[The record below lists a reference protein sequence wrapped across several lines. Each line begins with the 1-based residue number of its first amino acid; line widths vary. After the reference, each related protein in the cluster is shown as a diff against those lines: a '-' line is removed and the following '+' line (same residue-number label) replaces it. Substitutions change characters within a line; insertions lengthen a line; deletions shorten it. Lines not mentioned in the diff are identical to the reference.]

1 MKKLRFMPF
10 MVLLLILSAC
20 SDASDETSESTE
32 DIETAN
38 EVEENSEADESEDAE
53 KENNELAETESGEE
67 NEATQSESNKEE
79 SEFAD
84 EAEEE
89 TVENEAKEEKSEPFN
104 SALLFDINSL
114 EVQSQLL
121 GTSAGN
127 DQGTFEQDLIT
138 EGMTQTEVEEL
149 YGPYEFTFYS
159 GGASPAFHGNLGVVY
174 SERAPYG
181 PGDDGSDSSINPDE
195 NYVEYVWYFAH
206 ITEEELIN
214 ALGQPDQYDDG
225 SRSMNGLP
233 HYVYEGEGEDGRYF
247 ITGASTYNS
256 PEGQRIGLIKREIFD
271 ENPQTQSSS
280 NNDERYFDKYYTEGF
295 PVKLTEEDDYFTYD
309 TLRNFIFKTY
319 LDSLADYYNDE
330 NNDVLSILEGAA
342 LDKIQVNKASGN
354 FADHQN
360 YPGTTV
366 SVQQISEREY
376 QITVNRTYS
385 HATSNGQETSQVTYT
400 VLDTNGVLKITDYQ

>member
-1 MKKLRFMPF
+1 MPF
-10 MVLLLILSAC
+10 LILLLIMTAC
-20 SDASDETSESTE
+20 SNDT
-32 DIETAN
+32 
-38 EVEENSEADESEDAE
+38 
-53 KENNELAETESGEE
+53 ENNETASEESSEEKNIDNREEDDADTTNTE
-67 NEATQSESNKEE
+67 NQEE
-79 SEFAD
+79 SEAGQS
-84 EAEEE
+84 EEE
-89 TVENEAKEEKSEPFN
+89 SEPADDTEEDKTGKQTAADRADQSDSSSDLMFDLN
-104 SALLFDINSL
+104 SP
-114 EVQSQLL
+114 EVQAQLL

-127 DQGTFEQDLIT
+127 EEGTFEQDFIT

-149 YGPYEFTFYS
+149 YGPYEFTFYT

-206 ITEEELIN
+206 IESNELIN
-214 ALGQPDQYDDG
+214 ALGKPDDYNDG
-225 SRSMNGLP
+225 SQSMNGLP
-233 HYVYEGEGEDGRYF
+233 YYVYEGEGDDGRYY

-256 PEGQRIGLIKREIFD
+256 PDGERIGLIKREIFD
-271 ENPQTQSSS
+271 EDPKEQASSD
-280 NNDERYFDKYYTEGF
+280 NGERYFEDYYTEGF
-295 PVKLTEEDDYFTYD
+295 PVELTEEDDYFTYD

-319 LDSLADYYNDE
+319 LDNLADYYNDE
-330 NNDVLSILEGAA
+330 NDDVLSILEGNA
-342 LDKIQVNKASGN
+342 LDKIQANKASGN

-400 VLDTNGVLKITDYQ
+400 VLDTNGMLKITNYE

>member
-1 MKKLRFMPF
+1 MKKIWFMPF
-10 MVLLLILSAC
+10 LILLLIMTAC
-20 SDASDETSESTE
+20 SNDTE
-32 DIETAN
+32 NNETAS
-38 EVEENSEADESEDAE
+38 EESSEENSEEKNIENSEKDDVDTANI
-53 KENNELAETESGEE
+53 EN
-67 NEATQSESNKEE
+67 QEE
-79 SEFAD
+79 SEAGQS
-84 EAEEE
+84 EEE
-89 TVENEAKEEKSEPFN
+89 SEPADDTEEDKTGKQTAADQADQSGSSSDLMFDLN
-104 SALLFDINSL
+104 SP
-114 EVQSQLL
+114 EVQAQLL

-127 DQGTFEQDLIT
+127 EEGTFEQDFIT

-149 YGPYEFTFYS
+149 YGPYEFTFYT

-181 PGDDGSDSSINPDE
+181 LGDDGSDSSINPDE

-206 ITEEELIN
+206 IESNELIN
-214 ALGQPDQYDDG
+214 ALGKPDDYNDG
-225 SRSMNGLP
+225 SQSMNGLP
-233 HYVYEGEGEDGRYF
+233 YYVYEGEGDDGRYY

-256 PEGQRIGLIKREIFD
+256 PDGERIGLIKREIFD
-271 ENPQTQSSS
+271 EDPKEQASSD
-280 NNDERYFDKYYTEGF
+280 NGERYFEDYYTEGF
-295 PVKLTEEDDYFTYD
+295 PVELTEEDDYFTYD

-319 LDSLADYYNDE
+319 LDNLADYYNDE
-330 NNDVLSILEGAA
+330 NDDVLSILEGNA
-342 LDKIQVNKASGN
+342 LDKIQANKASGN

-400 VLDTNGVLKITDYQ
+400 VLDTNGMLKITNYE

>member
-1 MKKLRFMPF
+1 MKKIWFMPF
-10 MVLLLILSAC
+10 LILLLIMTAC
-20 SDASDETSESTE
+20 SNDTE
-32 DIETAN
+32 NNETAS
-38 EVEENSEADESEDAE
+38 EESSEENSEEKNIENSEKDDVDTANI
-53 KENNELAETESGEE
+53 EN
-67 NEATQSESNKEE
+67 QEE
-79 SEFAD
+79 SEAGQS
-84 EAEEE
+84 EEE
-89 TVENEAKEEKSEPFN
+89 SEPADDTEEDKTGKQTAADQADQSGSSSDLMFDLN
-104 SALLFDINSL
+104 SP
-114 EVQSQLL
+114 EVQAQLL

-127 DQGTFEQDLIT
+127 EEGTFEQDFIT

-149 YGPYEFTFYS
+149 YGPYEFTFYT

-181 PGDDGSDSSINPDE
+181 LGDDGSDSSINPDE

-206 ITEEELIN
+206 IESNELIN
-214 ALGQPDQYDDG
+214 ALGKPDDYNDG
-225 SRSMNGLP
+225 SQSMNGLP
-233 HYVYEGEGEDGRYF
+233 HYVYEGEGDDGRYY

-256 PEGQRIGLIKREIFD
+256 PEGERIGLIKREIFD
-271 ENPQTQSSS
+271 EDPKEQASSD
-280 NNDERYFDKYYTEGF
+280 NGERYFEDYYTEGF
-295 PVKLTEEDDYFTYD
+295 PVELTEEDDYFTYD

-319 LDSLADYYNDE
+319 LDNLADYYNDE
-330 NNDVLSILEGAA
+330 NDDVLSILEGNA
-342 LDKIQVNKASGN
+342 LDKIQANKASGN

-400 VLDTNGVLKITDYQ
+400 VLDTNGMLKITNYE

>member
-1 MKKLRFMPF
+1 MT
-10 MVLLLILSAC
+10 AC
-20 SDASDETSESTE
+20 SNDT
-32 DIETAN
+32 
-38 EVEENSEADESEDAE
+38 
-53 KENNELAETESGEE
+53 ENNETASEESSEEKNIDNREEDDADTTNTE
-67 NEATQSESNKEE
+67 NQEE
-79 SEFAD
+79 SEAGQS
-84 EAEEE
+84 EEE
-89 TVENEAKEEKSEPFN
+89 SEPADDTEEDKTGKQTAADRADQSDSSSDLMFDLN
-104 SALLFDINSL
+104 SP
-114 EVQSQLL
+114 EVQEQLL

-127 DQGTFEQDLIT
+127 EEGTFEQDFIT

-149 YGPYEFTFYS
+149 YGPYEFTFYT

-206 ITEEELIN
+206 IESNELIN
-214 ALGQPDQYDDG
+214 ALGKPDDYNDG
-225 SRSMNGLP
+225 SQSMNGLP
-233 HYVYEGEGEDGRYF
+233 YYVYEGEGDDWRYY

-256 PEGQRIGLIKREIFD
+256 PDGERIGLIKREIFD
-271 ENPQTQSSS
+271 EDPKEQASSD
-280 NNDERYFDKYYTEGF
+280 NGERYFEDYYTEGF
-295 PVKLTEEDDYFTYD
+295 PVELTEEDDYFTYD

-319 LDSLADYYNDE
+319 LDNLADYYNDE
-330 NNDVLSILEGAA
+330 NDDVLSILEGNA
-342 LDKIQVNKASGN
+342 LDKIQANKASGN

-400 VLDTNGVLKITDYQ
+400 VLDTNGMLKITNYE

>member
-1 MKKLRFMPF
+1 MKKIWFMPF
-10 MVLLLILSAC
+10 IVLLLVSSAC
-20 SDASDETSESTE
+20 SDGAEETTESTE
-32 DIETAN
+32 DNQTAN
-38 EVEENSEADESEDAE
+38 EVEESGKTDGSENAE
-53 KENNELAETESGEE
+53 KENNESAETASKAE
-67 NEATQSESNKEE
+67 NETSQSENNNGSSESAEDKDNQTTE
-79 SEFAD
+79 SE
-84 EAEEE
+84 EH
-89 TVENEAKEEKSEPFN
+89 TKVSN
-104 SALLFDINSL
+104 SALLFDINSP

-127 DQGTFEQDLIT
+127 DQGTFEQDVIT

-181 PGDDGSDSSINPDE
+181 PGDDGSDSSIIPHE

-214 ALGQPDQYDDG
+214 ALGEPDQYDDG

-233 HYVYEGEGEDGRYF
+233 HYVYEGEGDDGRYY

-256 PEGQRIGLIKREIFD
+256 PEGERIGLIKREIFD
-271 ENPQTQSSS
+271 ENPKEQSSS
-280 NNDERYFDKYYTEGF
+280 DNEERYFDDYYTEGF
-295 PVKLTEEDDYFTYD
+295 PIELTEEDDYFTYD

-319 LDSLADYYNDE
+319 LGSLADYYNDE
-330 NNDVLSILEGAA
+330 NDDVLSILEGNA
-342 LDKIQVNKASGN
+342 LDKIQSNKASGN

-366 SVQQISEREY
+366 SVEQISEREY

-400 VLDTNGVLKITDYQ
+400 VLDTKGKLKITDYE